1 MSYTSEE
8 PAADS
13 RTWTLTGPR
22 DGTVQLHSR
31 HHSFTDASYKA
42 VAHANSVREELTR
55 RTVTDYRHPQFDARL
70 QVVTNGA
77 TRMTEVVL
85 NGRDST
91 TRLVLD
97 LSELLGEQAWR
108 ATGLGAPTDIDQ
120 LQQRIATLEQQVV
133 ESRLQLEEGDQDLA
147 AARAANRE
155 LITQLTTSPPTG

>member
-1 MSYTSEE
+1 MSADHSCITHLRWERVTPLKTRAVYTVTDSVTGVSYTSEE
-8 PAADS
+8 STADS
-13 RTWTLTGPR
+13 RTWTLTGLR

-85 NGRDST
+85 NDEDST

-97 LSELLGEQAWR
+97 LNEVAALHEALGKVVHA
-108 ATGLGAPTDIDQ
+108 
-120 LQQRIATLEQQVV
+120 QQE
-133 ESRLQLEEGDQDLA
+133 
-147 AARAANRE
+147 ARAA
-155 LITQLTTSPPTG
+155 LTPA